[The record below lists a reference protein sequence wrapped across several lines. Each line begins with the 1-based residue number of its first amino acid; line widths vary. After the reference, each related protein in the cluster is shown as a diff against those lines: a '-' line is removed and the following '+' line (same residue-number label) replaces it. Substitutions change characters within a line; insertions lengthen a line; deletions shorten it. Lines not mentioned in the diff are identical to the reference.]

1 MQTLDQSLK
10 NLLTA
15 GKVSFEEAISKA
27 KNPRELAAM
36 MGRKI

>member
-10 NLLTA
+10 VLLTA
-15 GKVSFEEAISKA
+15 GKITYEEAIGKA

-36 MGRKI
+36 MGRRV